1 MSSYESSESDINN
14 DKYFKYNKNIGQL
27 KENLLPNNI
36 KKPIFFNLYK
46 HLIMEKIEKS
56 NEDNSDIQNNE
67 NDLET
72 EQKIKEEEQIDEI
85 KFKLFLIL
93 YNECDYDDEFKELI
107 QKKQNKDYVK
117 AKRLIIQNYQI
128 SNNLISFGKKNYC
141 FIPQFSKSK
150 EITFNYFNN

>member
-1 MSSYESSESDINN
+1 MQEISLEECIEILTN
-14 DKYFKYNKNIGQL
+14 
-27 KENLLPNNI
+27 
-36 KKPIFFNLYK
+36 
-46 HLIMEKIEKS
+46 EKIEKS

-117 AKRLIIQNYQI
+117 AKRLIIQNKQL
-128 SNNLISFGKKNYC
+128 N
-141 FIPQFSKSK
+141 
-150 EITFNYFNN
+150 